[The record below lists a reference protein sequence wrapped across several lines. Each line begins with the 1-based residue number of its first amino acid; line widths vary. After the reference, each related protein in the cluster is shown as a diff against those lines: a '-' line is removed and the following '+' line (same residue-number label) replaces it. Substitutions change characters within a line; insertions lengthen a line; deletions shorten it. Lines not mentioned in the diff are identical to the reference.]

1 MRHSHFPTRFVSVV
15 LVVVLGLLAGTPAF
29 AQDER
34 AQLSGA
40 ATAWIGTPPPTDC
53 TVEPASVDTI
63 VDALSAPAALDEN
76 AFPLTVPTEADLP
89 PGEPAGPAEVEV
101 TSAILWH
108 AVACLNGGSIGQFF
122 AFFSPQGIRA
132 FYLGIVSVMGGEP
145 TPPTAEEIADFRANL
160 TTIMATPPTP
170 VADAERGRIDRI
182 RDARILPDGRLLF
195 VIDGRLGTDA
205 SLYMVF
211 RLDGDRWLVDA
222 FGQIGIFE
230 TGTL

>member
-1 MRHSHFPTRFVSVV
+1 MRKSLLPIRVLSVV
-15 LVVVLGLLAGTPAF
+15 LVIILGSTVASPVY

-40 ATAWIGTPPPTDC
+40 ATAWIGTPPPADC
-53 TVEPASVDTI
+53 IVAAASVDTI
-63 VDALSAPAALDEN
+63 VDAVSAPAALDEN
-76 AFPLTVPTEADLP
+76 AFPLTIPTEADLP
-89 PGEPAGPAEVEV
+89 RGELANPADVEA
-101 TSAILWH
+101 TSAILWQ

-132 FYLGIVSVMGGEP
+132 FYFGIATMMGGEP
-145 TPPTAEEIADFRANL
+145 TPPTAEEIAEFRANL
-160 TTIMATPPTP
+160 TTTLATPPTP

-195 VIDGRLGTDA
+195 VIDGSLGVDA

-211 RLDGDRWLVDA
+211 RLEGDRWLVDA

-230 TGTL
+230 TGF